1 MGYVKITEAFRSD
14 WIGRVIDGKYTLL
27 QWLGGSDLSAV
38 FLTELPGD
46 GSRKAAIKLIPADT
60 SDAEARLA
68 GWAAA
73 SNLSHPHLMRIY
85 HCGRCQI
92 GALPLLYAVTEY
104 ADEILSQ
111 ILLERPLTPA
121 EAGEMLDP
129 LLDALAYLHGKG
141 FVHGRLQPSEIMAV
155 DDHLKISSDNIL
167 RVGEP
172 SKLLLASGVHLAPE
186 AASGKISPAAD
197 LWSLGVTL
205 VEVLTQHPPVW
216 ERSAHGEPTL
226 PWSIPQPCAGIAR
239 ECLRLS
245 PEQRCTLGDV
255 KARLEAARAGKTSS
269 TALAKLRWPV
279 IVAVALLLLVAVA
292 VLLLRSRP
300 AEPSQPAAEEQPAPS
315 TTTLPPTSPAPE
327 TSSSSTA
334 TTALPPSSPAP
345 ETQSSSTATTAL
357 PPPSPAPETQ
367 SSSTAMTALPP
378 SSPAQETQS
387 SKAAMVKGDVAERV
401 QPDVPE
407 KVRATIHGK
416 IQVSIRVTVDPGGNV
431 SQAEVASPGPSKYFA
446 KLALQAAQ
454 QWRFNPP
461 QVNGQAVS
469 SEWVLRFQFGQNGT
483 EVTPVRTSP

>member
-14 WIGRVIDGKYTLL
+14 WIGLVIDGKFILL
-27 QWLGGSDLSAV
+27 QWLGGSELSAV

-60 SDAEARLA
+60 ADAEARLA

-73 SNLSHPHLMRIY
+73 STLSHPHLMRIY

-92 GALPLLYAVTEY
+92 GAVPLLYAVTEY

-129 LLDALAYLHGKG
+129 LLDALSYLHGKG
-141 FVHGRLQPSEIMAV
+141 FVHGSLQPSEIMAV
-155 DDHLKISSDNIL
+155 DDQLKISSDNLL
-167 RVGEP
+167 RAGEP
-172 SKLLLASGVHLAPE
+172 GKHLLVPGVHLAPE

-205 VEVLTQHPPVW
+205 VEALTQHPPAW
-216 ERSAHGEPTL
+216 ERSTNGEPTV
-226 PWSIPQPCAGIAR
+226 PWSVPQPFAGIAR
-239 ECLRLS
+239 ECMRLS
-245 PEQRCTLGDV
+245 PERRCTLGDV
-255 KARLEAARAGKTSS
+255 KARIQAARSGNTER
-269 TALAKLRWPV
+269 TALAKLRVPA
-279 IVAVALLLLVAVA
+279 IVAVALVMLAVAA

-300 AEPSQPAAEEQPAPS
+300 SEPATPAAVEQPAPA
-315 TTTLPPTSPAPE
+315 TAELPPQSPAPA
-327 TSSSSTA
+327 TQSSSTA

-345 ETQSSSTATTAL
+345 ETSSSN
-357 PPPSPAPETQ
+357 
-367 SSSTAMTALPP
+367 
-378 SSPAQETQS
+378 
-387 SKAAMVKGDVAERV
+387 AAMVKGDVAERV

-416 IQVSIRVTVDPGGNV
+416 VLVSIRVTVDPGGNV
-431 SQAEVASPGPSKYFA
+431 SQAEVASQGPSKYFA

-454 QWRFNPP
+454 QWKFNPP
-461 QVNGQAVS
+461 QVNGQTVS
-469 SEWVLRFQFGQNGT
+469 SEWVLRFQFGQTAT
-483 EVTPVRTSP
+483 EITPVKVTP